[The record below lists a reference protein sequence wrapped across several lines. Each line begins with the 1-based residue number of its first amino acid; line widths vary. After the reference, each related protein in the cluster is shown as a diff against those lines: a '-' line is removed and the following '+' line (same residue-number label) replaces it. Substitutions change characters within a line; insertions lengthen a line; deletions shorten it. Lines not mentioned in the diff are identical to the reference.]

1 MDKKALY
8 QLTYGVFLISTKE
21 DGREKGCII
30 NTCMQVANQPV
41 RIAVSV
47 LNTNETCVSIK
58 KSSIFALS
66 ILSQDCTFETIRHFG
81 MQSGREVDKF
91 EGLRMPEDEN
101 GIPYLGWQICACIS
115 ANVTEQIDLGTH
127 TLFLAEVTDA
137 KLLNEQAPLTYADY
151 QNRLKPKPQ
160 EVEMNKKI
168 IGWRCKICNYIYE
181 GETLPEDY
189 LCPLCGHGAD
199 DFEPIYE

>member
-8 QLTYGVFLISTKE
+8 QLTYGIFLISTKE
-21 DGREKGCII
+21 EGKGKGCII

-47 LNTNETCVSIK
+47 LNTNETCACIK
-58 KSSIFALS
+58 KSGIFALS
-66 ILSQDCTFETIRHFG
+66 VLSQDCTFETIRHFG

-101 GIPYLGWQICACIS
+101 GMPYLGWQTCACIS
-115 ANVTEQIDLGTH
+115 ARVTEQIDLGTH
-127 TLFLAEVTDA
+127 TMFVAEVTDA

-151 QNRLKPKPQ
+151 QNRLKPKTQ
-160 EVEMNKKI
+160 EVQKDKKI
-168 IGWRCKICNYIYE
+168 IGWRCRICNYIYE